1 MNFRRHSLAACAL
14 LALSAC
20 ASSVP
25 APTLAPAAG
34 DIAGSTWEL
43 VDFQSSDDAQG
54 TARPAP
60 GQPYSVTFGADGS
73 ASFRLNCN
81 RGSARWSA
89 TPAPASGSG
98 ALSFGA
104 LALTRAYCPPPSLD
118 TRIAR
123 HLEFV
128 RSYVIRDGVM
138 SMSLMADGGI
148 YRWKRAA
155 PAPAR

>member
-1 MNFRRHSLAACAL
+1 MATRLTLAATAL
-14 LALSAC
+14 LLLSAC
-20 ASSVP
+20 AGTGPVP
-25 APTLAPAAG
+25 SAAPAA
-34 DIAGSTWEL
+34 DVIAGSTWEL
-43 VDFQSSDDAQG
+43 IAFESSDDAQG
-54 TARPAP
+54 TTRPAP
-60 GQPYSVTFGADGS
+60 DQPYSVSFGADGS

-89 TPAPASGSG
+89 SPAAGG
-98 ALSFGA
+98 GA
-104 LALTRAYCPPPSLD
+104 LAFGPLAMTRAFCPQPSLD
-118 TRIAR
+118 TRIAQ

-128 RSYVIRDGVM
+128 RSYRITDGVL

>member
-1 MNFRRHSLAACAL
+1 MAIRTTVAATAML
-14 LALSAC
+14 FLSAC
-20 ASSVP
+20 VGSGP
-25 APTLAPAAG
+25 MPAAAPVSAG
-34 DIAGSTWEL
+34 LAGSSWEL
-43 VDFQSSDDAQG
+43 IEFQSMDDAQG
-54 TARPAP
+54 TTRPSP

-118 TRIAR
+118 TRIAQ

-128 RSYVIRDGVM
+128 RSYTIGDDIM

-148 YRWKRAA
+148 YRWKRVASA
-155 PAPAR
+155 SAR